1 MRKHSPTISCSLAIA
16 TALLAANLGNS
27 GCAPVTAKTTTV
39 ADAEQSLLESLVLA
53 HHNVFTNTEALAE
66 NNDFALTSDDEN
78 DWPQSG
84 SGTVQIGDSFVSLDF
99 NVDRTD
105 YTTISREWT
114 VSLGL
119 NPLMVDNTRL
129 VGTAAGT
136 WSYWEEEQN
145 GTTMGW
151 CRLDIL
157 GAVTRDDDP
166 TVEEMVV
173 VAVVSD
179 TGLIWEAEALLG
191 AESWSV
197 VPE

>member
-1 MRKHSPTISCSLAIA
+1 MRKHSPIKSCALALP
-16 TALLAANLGNS
+16 TTLLAANLGNG
-27 GCAPVTAKTTTV
+27 GCAPVTAKSTSV
-39 ADAEQSLLESLVLA
+39 ATAEQSLLESLVLE
-53 HHNVFTNTEALAE
+53 HHRVFTNTEALAE
-66 NNDFALTSDDEN
+66 NNDFALDSDNES

-105 YTTISREWT
+105 YTAISREWT

-119 NPLMVDNTRL
+119 NPLLVDETRL

-166 TVEEMVV
+166 TVEEMAV
-173 VAVVSD
+173 VAVVSN
-179 TGLIWEAEALLG
+179 TGLIWEAEAMLG
-191 AESWSV
+191 ADSWSV
-197 VPE
+197 IPE